1 MRKHQLTHQFSLS
14 NNKKKKKSVRRRERH
29 SYNKGGTMNQS
40 KFFFFL
46 TFFLFEKVHSKL
58 NEGRNLLVVG
68 SLNADTFLPVS
79 RLPVEGENLTLLPDT
94 HPEVDVAGGKGCNQ
108 AIACAKFLHDGSN
121 DGEKRRVAFIGQFG
135 NDDAGEMLKS
145 CLVQHGVEI
154 SSLCQTCNDIPSG
167 RGYVFLQASSGKVS
181 AIVSGGSNLY
191 GWNDDW
197 KEASYGSETSLEL
210 QSLLKHTSCVLLQ
223 REVPEYVNFMIAYHA
238 QKEKDV
244 IVIQD
249 VGGEDRPMQPEMMS
263 MCDYIVPNASE
274 LIRLVKS
281 VVTTEEDVSI
291 HDNSDD
297 IVEWATR
304 LARLLQKHGGANHVL
319 VTLGDK
325 GSLLVPKDTTE
336 EVIYQPACQVP
347 GKIIDETGAGDCYR
361 AAFAV
366 ALSTTTTTTI
376 NKRSLRKC
384 MQFASAAGALA
395 VTKKGAVPSIPTKK
409 ETATLCHESFGTT
422 YDNDDNNDISESKDV
437 SINNNNGVPRGGA
450 TTDDQHD
457 INDDDFHLMFGSR
470 LNSMKDRPELWDEPV
485 DNVREWVKRQGMV
498 KGLGCVD
505 FNYPQH
511 FHSWTT
517 AEAKEALESVGLV
530 AGAVCLRYPSK
541 FARGAMNHPDVTL
554 RREAIEMTKAA
565 AQVALD
571 LGCNEVVVWS
581 AYDGYDYPFQVDYEE
596 KWQQL
601 VEAFQECCDSY
612 PDIRWSLEF
621 KPTDENTRFFTVPST
636 GAALLLVKDID
647 RPNMGL
653 TLDMGHMLMAGEN
666 PGQSISMVGD
676 RLFGIQ
682 LNDGYTRLAAED
694 GMMFGSIHPS
704 MALEAMYQI
713 QNIKNGGFKGHL
725 YFDTFPQRTDP
736 IKEAEYNIQ
745 RVKKFWKAASKL
757 DEQGIRKIM
766 QNHDAIGALEAIDHV
781 LNR

>member
-1 MRKHQLTHQFSLS
+1 
-14 NNKKKKKSVRRRERH
+14 
-29 SYNKGGTMNQS
+29 MNQS
-40 KFFFFL
+40 KLFL
-46 TFFLFEKVHSKL
+46 LLVFCLFERVHSKL
-58 NEGRNLLVVG
+58 NEGAGNLLVVG

-79 RLPVEGENLTLLPDT
+79 RLPVEGENLTLLPDA

-108 AIACAKFLHDGSN
+108 AIACAKFLHEGSSN
-121 DGEKRRVAFIGQFG
+121 NDDGEKRRVAFIGQFG

-145 CLVQHGVEI
+145 CLLQHGVQI
-154 SSLCQTCNDIPSG
+154 SSLCQTCSDIPSG

-197 KEASYGSETSLEL
+197 KEASYGTETSLQL

-223 REVPEYVNFMIAYHA
+223 REVPEYVNWMIAHHA
-238 QKEKDV
+238 QKQNDV

-281 VVTTEEDVSI
+281 VVTTKEEGEEEEDISI
-291 HDNSDD
+291 DDNSDHN

-304 LARLLQKHGGANHVL
+304 LARLLQKYGKANHVL
-319 VTLGDK
+319 ITLGDK
-325 GSLLVPKDTTE
+325 GSLLVPKDDAQ
-336 EVIYQPACQVP
+336 EVIYQPACKVP
-347 GKIIDETGAGDCYR
+347 GQIIDETGAGDCYR

-366 ALSTTTTTTI
+366 ALSTKK
-376 NKRSLRKC
+376 NKSIQEC

-395 VTKKGAVPSIPTKK
+395 VTKKGAVPSIPTKQ
-409 ETATLCHESFGTT
+409 ETDALCHASFATT
-422 YDNDDNNDISESKDV
+422 QNDNDNNDDKSERNDI
-437 SINNNNGVPRGGA
+437 SINNSGVLPRGGA
-450 TTDDQHD
+450 TIKDEHDDD
-457 INDDDFHLMFGSR
+457 DDDFHLMFGSR

-601 VEAFQECCDSY
+601 VEAFQECCDAY
-612 PDIRWSLEF
+612 PDVRWSLEF

-713 QNIKNGGFKGHL
+713 QNIRNGGFKGHL

-745 RVKKFWKAASKL
+745 RVKKFWRAASKL